1 MINSQRF
8 FVFFLFLAIVL
19 SGCKSKTIP
28 EKDMVKILAEV
39 FITDAVVASSRNSF
53 EFSKRD
59 SIEYYAPIYSKM
71 GYTDKQFMATMSYFF
86 NNPEVFDSVLDK
98 VVNRLSVM
106 EAELEASIA
115 KEIVK
120 PITVNV
126 DSLNLWKQKTTWA
139 FPADSDQDSLYFK
152 IPIEEP
158 GTYTLSAL
166 VKVLPNDESIEPRSS
181 IWLTRDSTGVR
192 DNIKMEQYTRNGKA
206 IDITLSLS
214 VTDSTYTHIE
224 GFVLGHIPQY
234 GDWKKFAEVS
244 DIEITYSPVLPK
256 IELRDSRILFRDSL
270 RVMDR
275 KIESIS
281 PR

>member
-1 MINSQRF
+1 MISSHRF
-8 FVFFLFLAIVL
+8 FIVFLFLAIFL
-19 SGCKSKTIP
+19 SGCKSETIP

-39 FITDAVVASSRNSF
+39 FITDAVVATSTNSF

-71 GYTDKQFMATMSYFF
+71 GYTDKQFTATMKYFF
-86 NNPEVFDSVLDK
+86 DNPQVFDSVLDK

-106 EAELEASIA
+106 EAELEARIA

-120 PITVNV
+120 PRMVKT
-126 DSLNLWKQKTTWA
+126 DSVNLWKQKTTWG

-152 IPIEEP
+152 IPVKDF

-166 VKVLPNDESIEPRSS
+166 VKVLPNDESIEPRTAL
-181 IWLTRDSTGVR
+181 WLTRDSTGVR
-192 DNIKMEQYTRNGKA
+192 DSLKMERYTRNGNP
-206 IDITLSLS
+206 INISLSLS

-224 GFVLGHIPQY
+224 GFVLGHLPQF

-244 DIEITYSPVLPK
+244 DIEITYSPLV
-256 IELRDSRILFRDSL
+256 IETKVNKKRILFRDSL
-270 RVMDR
+270 RVIDPNFEN
-275 KIESIS
+275 IT